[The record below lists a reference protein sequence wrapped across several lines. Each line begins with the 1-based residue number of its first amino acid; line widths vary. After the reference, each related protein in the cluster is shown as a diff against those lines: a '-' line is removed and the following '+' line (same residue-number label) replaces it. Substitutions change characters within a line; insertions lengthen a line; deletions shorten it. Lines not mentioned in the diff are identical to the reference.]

1 MAPSPTAV
9 IKVSLHANKSV
20 FLSIQMN
27 GKGAKEAE
35 RDSKLSI
42 SPSPSS
48 ASSNA
53 SLVTPPTN
61 TPPEVRDG
69 TVALVRKVL
78 IS

>member
-1 MAPSPTAV
+1 MTVAST
-9 IKVSLHANKSV
+9 HANQV
-20 FLSIQMN
+20 VCPLQMN
-27 GKGAKEAE
+27 GKGATEGE

-61 TPPEVRDG
+61 TPPEVRHA
-69 TVALVRKVL
+69 TIPPV
-78 IS
+78 